1 MITTLTLA
9 VLKTNESDEDGG
21 NYSITACT
29 GTFIKH
35 KKIDNLTHFQIEI
48 PKREN
53 YYDT

>member
-1 MITTLTLA
+1 MITTITLA

-21 NYSITACT
+21 EIIALLYIHKTQ
-29 GTFIKH
+29 

-53 YYDT
+53 FYDT

>member
-1 MITTLTLA
+1 MITTITLA

-29 GTFIKH
+29 FIKH
-35 KKIDNLTHFQIEI
+35 QKIDNLTHFQIEI

-53 YYDT
+53 FYDT